1 MVDIHVARRR
11 LELRRDELARRVSR
25 AEAGLRHEAQPLSA
39 DPEEQAVERG
49 NEDVLRNIDI
59 DARESLRRV
68 NHALD
73 RLDSGRYLECER
85 CGRSIEPARH
95 DAIPEADRCA
105 ACAASAETGR

>member
-1 MVDIHVARRR
+1 MVDIQVARRR

-25 AEAGLRHEAQPLSA
+25 SEADLRHEAQPLSA
-39 DPEEQAVERG
+39 DSAEQAVERG

-85 CGRSIEPARH
+85 CGLPIEPSRH
-95 DAIPEADRCA
+95 EAVPEAERCA
-105 ACAASAETGR
+105 ACAALSEPGR